1 MKERLHILCLAVLA
15 MSAAF
20 GAEVPEVGPA
30 VGNARKSGDTKT
42 ITLPGGAKMEMVWC
56 APGKFSMGS
65 PITEPGRFE
74 DEKQRTVSITRG
86 FWLGKY
92 EVTQRQW
99 ESVMRSN
106 HSRFRSPDNPVE
118 NVSWHDCEMFVRRVN
133 VALGGLARFPTEA
146 EWEYACRAGSDA
158 PVAGSGN
165 LPEMAWYDLNS
176 DNQTHEVG
184 RNKPNA
190 WGFRDMHGN
199 VLEWCADWFSVPDGG
214 DAVDP
219 KGPPS
224 GSFKILRGG
233 CWFFYERDCRSAYR
247 LRREPSLRN
256 CIFGFR
262 LACSDDAA
270 VAAQGT
276 SAGGAATEK

>member
-1 MKERLHILCLAVLA
+1 MSFIGLATIALLSSAYADGAARKNGDTAVL
-15 MSAAF
+15 
-20 GAEVPEVGPA
+20 
-30 VGNARKSGDTKT
+30 
-42 ITLPGGAKMEMVWC
+42 TLPGGEKMEMIWC
-56 APGKFSMGS
+56 APGKFTMGS

-74 DEKQRTVSITRG
+74 DEVPRTVSITKG

-99 ESVMRSN
+99 KSVMRSN
-106 HSRFRSPDNPVE
+106 PSRFKSPDNPVE
-118 NVSWHDCEMFVRRVN
+118 NVSWHDCGIFIRKVN
-133 VALGGLARFPTEA
+133 DAIGGLARFPTEA

-158 PVAGSGN
+158 PFSGN
-165 LPEMAWYDLNS
+165 GKPPDMAWYDFNS

-190 WGFRDMHGN
+190 WGFYDMHGN
-199 VLEWCADWFSVPDGG
+199 VLEWCTDWFSVPKG
-214 DAVDP
+214 DVVDP

-224 GSFKILRGG
+224 GAFKILRGG

-247 LRREPSLRN
+247 LKREPSLRN

-262 LACSDDAA
+262 LACSDGDVFAEK
-270 VAAQGT
+270 
-276 SAGGAATEK
+276 GADKGK

>member
-1 MKERLHILCLAVLA
+1 MKECLHTFCLALLA
-15 MSAAF
+15 TSAAF
-20 GAEVPEVGPA
+20 GAESPEVGPT
-30 VGNARKSGDTKT
+30 VENARKSGETKT
-42 ITLPGGAKMEMVWC
+42 ITLPGGAKMEMIWC

-74 DEKQRTVSITRG
+74 DEKQRTVTITKG

-118 NVSWHDCEMFVRRVN
+118 TVSWHDCEMFVRKVN
-133 VALGGLARFPTEA
+133 VALGGVARFPTEA
-146 EWEYACRAGSDA
+146 EWEYACRAGSSA

-176 DNQTHEVG
+176 DSQTHEVG

-199 VLEWCADWFSVPDGG
+199 VLEWCADWFSVPDG

-224 GSFKILRGG
+224 GAFKILRGG

-262 LACSDDAA
+262 LACSDNASDAT
-270 VAAQGT
+270 QGT
-276 SAGGAATEK
+276 SAGGATAEK